1 MTFMIMIKVMT
12 LLVSITIIL
21 LTNSID
27 VALSEIE
34 LLNNNL
40 LIEGYVLT

>member
-21 LTNSID
+21 LTNNID

-34 LLNNNL
+34 SLNKNL
-40 LIEGYVLT
+40 RIEGYIT

>member
-1 MTFMIMIKVMT
+1 MVFMIMIKVIT
-12 LLVSITIIL
+12 LLVSITIVL
-21 LTNSID
+21 LTNNID

-40 LIEGYVLT
+40 RIEGYIT

>member
-21 LTNSID
+21 LTNNID

-40 LIEGYVLT
+40 QIEGYIT

>member
-1 MTFMIMIKVMT
+1 MIKVMT
-12 LLVSITIIL
+12 LLVVSITIIL
-21 LTNSID
+21 LTNNID

-40 LIEGYVLT
+40 RIEGYIA